1 MRKTKIT
8 CIDTEKT
15 LDADILK
22 KSSRLL
28 EVTVDGSDLKL
39 KLTKKTPDEKIYIGR
54 ASGLEFTSTG
64 E

>member
-1 MRKTKIT
+1 MKKTKVT

-22 KSSRLL
+22 KSSKLL
-28 EVTVDGSDLKL
+28 EVAVDGSNLKL
-39 KLTKKTPDEKIYIGR
+39 KLTKNTPDEKIYIGR
-54 ASGLEFTSTG
+54 MSGLEFTSTG

>member
-1 MRKTKIT
+1 MQRTQVT

-22 KSSRLL
+22 KSSKLL
-28 EVTVDGSDLKL
+28 EVAVDGSNLKL
-39 KLTKKTPDEKIYIGR
+39 KLTKNTPDEKIYVGR
-54 ASGLEFTSTG
+54 MSGLEFTSTG

>member
-1 MRKTKIT
+1 MKKTKVT

-22 KSSRLL
+22 KSSKLL
-28 EVTVDGSDLKL
+28 EVAVEGSNLKL
-39 KLTKKTPDEKIYIGR
+39 KLTKKTPDEKIYIGQL
-54 ASGLEFTSTG
+54 SGLEFTSTG